1 LISSFPPSVRAS
13 LLGAAI
19 SLFLLG
25 GCATHPD
32 PRDPFEPVNR
42 VIYEFNDGFDRVV
55 AKPVAEIY
63 RAVLPPLARTGI
75 GNFFSNLNDVIV
87 ALNDLLQGKMP
98 EAINGAGRVM
108 VNTTLGVLGFMDPAT
123 ELGVEKRN
131 EDFGQTLGY
140 WGLGDGPYIVLPFL
154 GPSNLRDTVGWVG
167 DVYAWPGTYVN
178 PTRDRNALIALR
190 FTSTR
195 ADLLHASQL
204 LETAALD
211 PYEFL
216 RDAYLQRRRYL
227 VHDGNP
233 PEEEEFR
240 EKPKPTSSG
249 PQAPA
254 LRMPESST
262 GSGTAGGKPAVN
274 DETRRHSLEPELA
287 VAAPRARAKDR
298 GVRIWLPDRNY

>member
-1 LISSFPPSVRAS
+1 MIACFPLRVRA
-13 LLGAAI
+13 LLTAAI

-25 GCATHPD
+25 GCATSGD

-42 VIYEFNDGFDRVV
+42 VIYEFNDGFDKAV
-55 AKPVAEIY
+55 AKPAAEVY
-63 RAVLPPLARTGI
+63 RAVLPNVVRTGI

-98 EAINGAGRVM
+98 EAINGAGRVA

-140 WGLGDGPYIVLPFL
+140 WGLGDGPYLVLPFL

-167 DVYAWPGTYVN
+167 DTYAWPGTYVD
-178 PTRDRNALIALR
+178 PSRDRNVLIGLR
-190 FTSTR
+190 FINTR
-195 ADLLHASQL
+195 ADLLEASRL

-216 RDAYLQRRRYL
+216 RDAYLQRRRTL

-233 PEEEEFR
+233 PEEPEFQD
-240 EKPKPTSSG
+240 EPKPATRG
-249 PQAPA
+249 PGA
-254 LRMPESST
+254 RESST
-262 GSGTAGGKPAVN
+262 GSGTAAGKPAVT
-274 DETRRHSLEPELA
+274 EEAVARELA
-287 VAAPRARAKDR
+287 PESVAPRQSGDATAKARFPTR
-298 GVRIWLPDRNY
+298 VVRVWLPVRN